1 MGAIIAGSVVGGLV
15 VTCIGVATVVF
26 YRRCRST
33 ARGGRTHRTS
43 ITGTVTEQQRIATS
57 LQPYSDREEHDSDGT
72 GLRNIGGTTNIP
84 VTPEGWSPTR
94 QPEKTRETSTPEDR
108 PGRTE
113 IPFFDPQDS
122 WMTSG
127 SGSLFSAEVA
137 RARGQPL
144 SSSSDNGTSTVLQSP
159 TMTEDVVGLRA
170 EVQNLRRVMEQIR
183 VERFESPPEY
193 QDHQYR

>member
-1 MGAIIAGSVVGGLV
+1 MI
-15 VTCIGVATVVF
+15 F

-33 ARGGRTHRTS
+33 ARGGRIHRTS
-43 ITGTVTEQQRIATS
+43 ITGTTTEQRIATS
-57 LQPYSDREEHDSDGT
+57 LPPYSDSEEHDTDGT
-72 GLRNIGGTTNIP
+72 GPRNIGGTTNLP

-94 QPEKTRETSTPEDR
+94 QPEKTRETRTPEDR

-113 IPFFDPQDS
+113 IPFFDPQAF
-122 WMTSG
+122 WRTSG
-127 SGSLFSAEVA
+127 SAPVSLLSAEA
-137 RARGQPL
+137 IRAGDQPL